1 MLTATPKVLVTG
13 FDPFGTDDLNPSW
26 VVAQALHGRQIARH
40 RIVAAQLPT
49 VFGLSAQRLAALLR
63 QHRPALVVCL
73 GLAAG
78 RSAMSLE
85 RVAIN
90 VNDARIPDNR
100 GAQPVDG
107 PVVEG
112 GPSAYFSGLP
122 VKAMLQAMREAGV
135 AAELSNSAGTF
146 VCNHVFYAL
155 MHQLATRRGWSR
167 TRGGFIHLPCL
178 PEQMA
183 VQGVATSMA
192 LADMVRGMQAGIRA
206 ALGHTAARDLAAAE
220 GTTH

>member
-1 MLTATPKVLVTG
+1 MLTAAPKVLVTG
-13 FDPFGTDDLNPSW
+13 FDPFGNADVNPSW

-49 VFGLSAQRLAALLR
+49 VFGLSAKRLAVLLR
-63 QHRPALVVCL
+63 EHRPALVICL

-78 RSAMSLE
+78 RSAISLE

-90 VNDARIPDNR
+90 VNDARIPDNS

-122 VKAMLQAMREAGV
+122 VKAMLQAIREAGI

-155 MHQLATRRGWSR
+155 MHQLSTRPGLRKV
-167 TRGGFIHLPCL
+167 RGGFIHLPCL

-183 VQGVATSMA
+183 TQGVAHGMA
-192 LADMVRGMQAGIRA
+192 LADMVRGLQAGIRA
-206 ALGHTAARDLAAAE
+206 ALGHTAARDIALSA